1 MYKNST
7 KFISGTDSKKAK
19 SEKKD
24 CVVKA
29 IASSTSVDYDT
40 AHSWVKENFERED
53 KKGTSNWAISKRFK
67 NEDMEIGGKKFKV
80 RKLKRWEVT
89 NDYKLYGE
97 IISRQKTVKS
107 FRKDKSRGTYMV
119 LVSKHAFT
127 IKDGTLIDNHGEEWR
142 PTRKVLGAYQIS
154 PVSKEVQLS
163 LDFS

>member
-29 IASSTSVDYDT
+29 IASSTNVDYDT

-80 RKLKRWEVT
+80 RKLKSWEVT